1 MRRSCC
7 LILSLF
13 VGAAAFASDWPTGKV
28 LKVLPHLLDA
38 QGRHTRSPSLYDRD
52 AYQAELRKDQTK
64 VSGVRFDIRWRAE
77 AKTKAPAVLR
87 VELRGTARNKLPSEI
102 RLENFFTLTSG
113 SQWSV
118 LKLDGDQY
126 QNFGEV
132 TAWRVTLWAGDE
144 LLSEQKS
151 FLW

>member
-13 VGAAAFASDWPTGKV
+13 VGTAALASDWPTGKV